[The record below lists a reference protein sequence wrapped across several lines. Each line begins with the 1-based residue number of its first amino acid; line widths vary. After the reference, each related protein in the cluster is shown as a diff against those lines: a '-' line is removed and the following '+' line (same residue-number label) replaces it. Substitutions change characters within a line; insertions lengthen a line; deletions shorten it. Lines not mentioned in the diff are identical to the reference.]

1 MQIINARFLSGVS
14 LLFGSIALWFYND
27 EQNGWVWYTFATLA
41 VLTAAL
47 AAWSAYFENRVSERS
62 SSGSVSSPH
71 KPADETTENTK
82 KQTDRRQTIWKRMT
96 DKNVI
101 ESFSGYGSIPRTKK
115 TKKKNDGVFNWWG
128 PRPGEVDVSSNPIA
142 PPPPRSNPARGP
154 PSGLPDSPLSSSP
167 WMMGRQPVDEKLKKK
182 LKKVV
187 SETEEQNKKWRRT
200 KKAK

>member
-1 MQIINARFLSGVS
+1 MSNNKYTKKNNFNNIHMQIINARFLSGVS

-115 TKKKNDGVFNWWG
+115 TKKKTMESLIGG
-128 PRPGEVDVSSNPIA
+128 
-142 PPPPRSNPARGP
+142 ARV
-154 PSGLPDSPLSSSP
+154 L
-167 WMMGRQPVDEKLKKK
+167 EKLMF
-182 LKKVV
+182 LLIL
-187 SETEEQNKKWRRT
+187 
-200 KKAK
+200 